1 MQIWHRPR
9 VTHPLDAPETSE
21 NTDPARSAPGT
32 VADAPTVRIAAAAQ
46 PVPPMR
52 GGETRPLRPGQDDPE
67 LARIRELL
75 VGPYLRDHERRL
87 RGVERQAAELA
98 TRPEAAEA
106 THGGDPE
113 WQAQVEAALA
123 AMRRSREEQDQAH
136 AFAVAQMN
144 AQLARE
150 RDERED
156 ERRALELVATEV
168 RQLRTELERERQ
180 AREEQAAQHARQ
192 IAELAAQLDHQ
203 RESHVRLHALQ
214 STEIDAR
221 LERERHLLAAEL
233 RQSQSAPALDAE
245 PLHQLLAEAE
255 RALVAMRDERQYLA
269 GLLAELGLHLV
280 RHAGSPA
287 ARADEA
293 TQRFLSAS
301 GDASQHP
308 G

>member
-1 MQIWHRPR
+1 MQMWHRPR

-21 NTDPARSAPGT
+21 NTALARSAPGT

-52 GGETRPLRPGQDDPE
+52 GGETRPLRSAQDDPE

-75 VGPYLRDHERRL
+75 VGPYLRDHEQRL

-98 TRPEAAEA
+98 ARPETAEA
-106 THGGDPE
+106 TREGNSE

-123 AMRRSREEQDQAH
+123 ALRRSRAEQDQAH
-136 AFAVAQMN
+136 AFAVAQLN

-156 ERRALELVATEV
+156 ERRALELVVTEV
-168 RQLRTELERERQ
+168 RQLRVEREQERQ
-180 AREEQAAQHARQ
+180 AREEQATQHARQ
-192 IAELAAQLDHQ
+192 IADLAAQLDHQ
-203 RESHVRLHALQ
+203 RDSHVRLHAHQ
-214 STEIDAR
+214 STELDAR
-221 LERERHLLAAEL
+221 LERERQLWAAEL
-233 RQSQSAPALDAE
+233 RQSQSAPAGDAE
-245 PLHQLLAEAE
+245 PLRQLLAEAE

-287 ARADEA
+287 ARADDA

-301 GDASQHP
+301 GDAGKQP